1 MPVIGGIIDMP
12 VIGGI
17 IDKPVIGRI
26 IDMPVIG
33 RIIDMPV
40 IGGDKRCK
48 IPILRIAYIT
58 VYYSAIFLL
67 TL

>member
-1 MPVIGGIIDMP
+1 MPVM
-12 VIGGI
+12 
-17 IDKPVIGRI
+17 
-26 IDMPVIG
+26 G

-48 IPILRIAYIT
+48 IPNLRIAYIT
-58 VYYSAIFLL
+58 VHYSAVFLV